1 MTRHP
6 DFTRCLGVIVDATEW
21 SCVVGLPVDR
31 SETVFGG
38 AGKQMNMSNSPDDDR
53 LEELREQKRKELE
66 QRQQQGQSPQ
76 DQEAQEAAQQQ
87 AEAQK
92 EAMLKQHLTDGARQ
106 RLNAV
111 QMSKPEFADKVEQQI
126 IAEVAED
133 AVDRMVDDGFPRN
146 GIQQVHDHALES
158 VAALDVV
165 AIADGT
171 RRDDR
176 VPNVS
181 RASAQSIEDRRGV
194 DYIAPLSGFGR
205 HAVDRL
211 VETTFEVEVGPSEEV
226 QKADYEDE
234 LRTLLADR
242 HGSEAVAE
250 VFPDHEQTYVHG
262 RR

>member
-1 MTRHP
+1 MELALLYSGGKDSSLAALLLEEFYEVRLVTASFGITDDWQHARSAA
-6 DFTRCLGVIVDATEW
+6 DALGF
-21 SCVVGLPVDR
+21 PF
-31 SETVFGG
+31 ETV
-38 AGKQMNMSNSPDDDR
+38 DLDR
-53 LEELREQKRKELE
+53 
-66 QRQQQGQSPQ
+66 
-76 DQEAQEAAQQQ
+76 
-87 AEAQK
+87 
-92 EAMLKQHLTDGARQ
+92 
-106 RLNAV
+106 
-111 QMSKPEFADKVEQQI
+111 
-126 IAEVAED
+126 EVAEA
-133 AVDRMVDDGFPRN
+133 AVDRMADDGFPRN

-158 VAALDVV
+158 VAALDVA

-194 DYIAPLSGFGR
+194 AYIAPLSAFGR

-242 HGSEAVAE
+242 HGPKAVAE